1 MDGVEVYV
9 DEWWGSI
16 DMRIVE
22 GAAAVSHT
30 KAPVFKVEN
39 IAPWIPPSCRSK
51 TVVNSEVQKG
61 TMNRILNVTLKYCAC
76 RWTKRCEKSGMPKL
90 RSWLISFVMDRT
102 TLRHCIKALST
113 ENPKGVCNAVEIPI
127 PANTTKVYH
136 YIFASLHHIHVA

>member
-1 MDGVEVYV
+1 MDGVEVDV

-22 GAAAVSHT
+22 GAAAASHT

-61 TMNRILNVTLKYCAC
+61 TMYSTL
-76 RWTKRCEKSGMPKL
+76 
-90 RSWLISFVMDRT
+90 FT
-102 TLRHCIKALST
+102 TEYLML
-113 ENPKGVCNAVEIPI
+113 
-127 PANTTKVYH
+127 
-136 YIFASLHHIHVA
+136 L